1 MLYRLT
7 ADAAVLLHLGFIV
20 FVICGGFLAWRWPRL
35 IWVHLPAAVWGA
47 VIELF
52 HWTCPLTPL
61 EKWLRQLAG
70 DAGYEGGFIEHY
82 LIPVIY
88 PVALTRWHQVMLGIS
103 VVLINAIAYAVYFKR
118 RRAANP

>member
-7 ADAAVLLHLGFIV
+7 ADAVVLLHLGFIV

-35 IWVHLPAAVWGA
+35 IWAHLPAAGWGA

-61 EKWLRQLAG
+61 EKGLRQLAG